1 MKKCILLLILFCML
15 VPWAQAA
22 EDSMKLPANLSED
35 EQALIRQD
43 LRSFFGLEEIPQE
56 AVWSGGIV
64 QGMPQGEYAE
74 TYTIV
79 FPEKSEGKV
88 QKILVHFTERY
99 RSVSVQYN
107 VTEEDMLPTPQQA
120 DMVREAAADPFVDG
134 LDEWA
139 ENRIYFRG
147 PLYRQDMIPATDEP
161 RDVWYYICACGD
173 GNGLYDT
180 TLLEIRWNHSAG
192 AFERVDVYFL
202 DR

>member
-35 EQALIRQD
+35 EWALIRQD

-79 FPEKSEGKV
+79 FPDKSEGKV

-99 RSVSVQYN
+99 RSVTVDYS
-107 VTEEDMLPTPQQA
+107 VTEDVTLPTLQQA
-120 DMVREAAADPFVDG
+120 DMVREAAADHFDG

-147 PLYRQDMIPATDEP
+147 PFYRQEMNLATNEP
-161 RDVWYYICACGD
+161 RDVWYYICAYGD
-173 GNGLYDT
+173 GNGPYDN

>member
-1 MKKCILLLILFCML
+1 MKKCVLLLLLLCML
-15 VPWAQAA
+15 VPGALAA
-22 EDSMKLPANLSED
+22 EDQAKMPVDLSAD

-43 LRSFFGLEEIPQE
+43 LRSFFGLEGIPQE

-79 FPEKSEGKV
+79 FPDKSEGKV

-120 DMVREAAADPFVDG
+120 DMVREAAADHFVDG

-147 PLYRQDMIPATDEP
+147 PLYRQEMNPATDEP

-173 GNGLYDT
+173 GNGLYDN
-180 TLLEIRWNHSAG
+180 TLLEIRWNHAAG